1 MNWSHEFLLP
11 VEILFHFNL
20 LREGFSQ
27 ILIIL
32 LSDLFL
38 YNFLYGI
45 EMIILE
51 HIIFEIIELLI
62 TEGTSMMPI
71 NRLFN
76 TWSAI
81 YMPASRYVTVID
93 GIEANR
99 TLELSLKPLW
109 TDLEV
114 NVILLFYHH

>member
-1 MNWSHEFLLP
+1 LNWSHEFLLP